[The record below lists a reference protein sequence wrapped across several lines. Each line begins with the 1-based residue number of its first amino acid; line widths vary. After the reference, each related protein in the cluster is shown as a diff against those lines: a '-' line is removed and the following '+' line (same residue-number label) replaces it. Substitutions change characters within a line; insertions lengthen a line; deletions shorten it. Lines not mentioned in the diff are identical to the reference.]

1 MKGKKRSI
9 IPIVLVLTI
18 IALSGCIEIFQEI
31 PITYNPYPTKISY
44 TLNYGYIIKISGTG
58 NYQIEYRC
66 DIPEVLKGHRTYT
79 PLYSF
84 DFNISSAVN
93 NSFLNWN
100 ISGKNKDT
108 YELGITTSI
117 TSESFLIP
125 DLSGKN
131 ALSIEEIYKEH
142 PDIVQKYLNEQTVEH
157 IKYIDPNHPV
167 IKSISSDIITQ
178 ANTNNS
184 FIIAKSLFIWLKENT
199 NYKLHDGQGDVQPTA
214 ITLQKKT
221 GDCDDLSFLYIS
233 LCRAVGI
240 PARFIRGY
248 LLQEDEKSQI
258 TATAHA
264 WVEIFVGGLIGNNGW
279 IPVECSCCASTI
291 EIDINQN
298 FGVED
303 AFHLRLFTDDGT
315 NKSLSTSL
323 SGIYVQYYENQK
335 IDLQSF
341 AEVINYQV
349 VTSQKLVVTKDNIRY
364 YQKNI
369 S

>member
-1 MKGKKRSI
+1 MRIKKSNI
-9 IPIVLVLTI
+9 FLIVLVLTTI
-18 IALSGCIEIFQEI
+18 VFSGCIELFQEI
-31 PITYNPYPTKISY
+31 PTTYNPYPTKINY
-44 TLNYGYIIKISGTG
+44 TLNYGYKIKITGTG
-58 NYQIEYRC
+58 NYKINYRC
-66 DIPEVLKGHRTYT
+66 DIPEVLKGQQTYT

-84 DFNISSAVN
+84 DYNITTRVN

-100 ISGKNKDT
+100 ISGRNQDT
-108 YELGITTSI
+108 YKLGITTSI

-125 DLSGKN
+125 DLNGKN
-131 ALSIEEIYKEH
+131 ALSIKEINRKY
-142 PDIVQKYLNEQTVEH
+142 PDIVKKYLNDQMVEN
-157 IKYIDPNHPV
+157 ITYIDSNHPA
-167 IKSISSDIITQ
+167 IKTISSNIVVQ
-178 ANTNNS
+178 AKTNNS
-184 FIIAKSLFIWLKENT
+184 FIIAKSLFIWLKENI

-240 PARFIRGY
+240 PARLIRGY
-248 LLQEDEKSQI
+248 LLQGNENSGI

-279 IPVECSCCASTI
+279 LPVECACCASTI

-303 AFHLRLFTDDGT
+303 AFHIRLFTDDGS
-315 NKSLSTSL
+315 NKSLDISL
-323 SGIYVQYYENQK
+323 SGIYVQYYENQQ

-341 AEVINYQV
+341 SNVSNYQEI
-349 VTSQKLVVTKDNIRY
+349 TSQKLVVTKENIRY
-364 YQKNI
+364 YE
-369 S
+369 